1 MIAPVDSQYRE
12 ASESH
17 WQAIKAARA
26 AASSP
31 HALVN
36 LIRLVGSLDA
46 KSQDNDEAAEAARPG
61 YADPDVRR
69 DWESVLYARALLE
82 ALEGEN
88 EQSSTTS
95 STLSALKNTLA
106 TVEGRYAEILQR
118 EQHVSAST
126 TGRPTIG
133 PVAHVAAPALAAGVP
148 SSSQP
153 PSVPIVSAPPDP
165 PAPVRQRRRKAPTAE
180 EYLATRQRQDALG
193 SDTGLLPLKTPAT
206 AGTADK
212 GLGARDRLLGDV
224 GSRGAVG
231 SSQLHEELGGQLADM
246 SHRLKLNAIHFASS
260 LEGEKALL
268 ESSQDALEKNLDSTR
283 SSKKH
288 LGTVSS
294 KSRGTTCMTLG
305 IVVLVM
311 VLFVWTYMLIRFT

>member
-1 MIAPVDSQYRE
+1 MIAPIGSQYRE
-12 ASESH
+12 TIENPS
-17 WQAIKAARA
+17 QAIKAARA

-46 KSQDNDEAAEAARPG
+46 KSQDNDEAAEAAQPG
-61 YADPDVRR
+61 YADPDVKR

-95 STLSALKNTLA
+95 STLSTLKHTLA

-118 EQHVSAST
+118 AQPVSSSTAVRPTVGPVTYAASAS
-126 TGRPTIG
+126 
-133 PVAHVAAPALAAGVP
+133 APGIP

-153 PSVPIVSAPPDP
+153 SNVPIVSAPPDP

-206 AGTADK
+206 AGTGDN
-212 GLGARDRLLGDV
+212 GPGARDRLLGDV